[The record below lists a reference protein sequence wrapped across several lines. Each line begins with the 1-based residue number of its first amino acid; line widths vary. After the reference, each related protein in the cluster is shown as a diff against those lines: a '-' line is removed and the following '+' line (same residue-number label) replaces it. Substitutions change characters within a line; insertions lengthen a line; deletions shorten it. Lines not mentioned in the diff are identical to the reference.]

1 MPGKGQ
7 RGYLFNNGSNV
18 DTRLIL
24 GGLIRILDLRQYE
37 VNMIALPNV
46 TFDDYRSG
54 RVLDKSK
61 VKTDSF
67 PRCLHAT
74 RCNYCRVEDSQ
85 GVTEISTVEEVTVEV
100 NNANNNAVEEK
111 TEVVESDQGPFK
123 VLGLAPGLQSHINI
137 DPDYYLDRLNR
148 IRAQYIEESIKKNKK
163 GFVDLPTDVLEKL
176 DLPQPWYA
184 ISGSVAYFGAMNI
197 PHAR

>member
-1 MPGKGQ
+1 MSS
-7 RGYLFNNGSNV
+7 RLLIVLTTFYR
-18 DTRLIL
+18 RLIL

-46 TFDDYRSG
+46 TFDDYRNG
-54 RVLDKSK
+54 RVLDKNK
-61 VKTDSF
+61 IKTESF

-85 GVTEISTVEEVTVEV
+85 GVTEIKTVEEVTIEISNTNDV
-100 NNANNNAVEEK
+100 AEEK
-111 TEVVESDQGPFK
+111 VDSIEPEQGPFK
-123 VLGLAPGLQSHINI
+123 VLGLAPGLQTHINI

-148 IRAQYIEESIKKNKK
+148 IRAQYIEEGVKKKEKK
-163 GFVDLPTDVLEKL
+163 GFVDLPSDVIEKL

-197 PHAR
+197 AHAR